1 MALAGVSTVGIEFG
15 YALETT
21 AGTKPSSFKKLT
33 RINSIGGITLETEQ
47 IDASALED
55 YVTRY
60 IAGRQDTGG
69 SWPVT
74 INPTDET
81 ITEWTTLISAFNNRT
96 DKNKQ
101 MWWVVWSPYLTK
113 SFFVIA
119 EPPQQIP
126 MSDMSQNELQTIE
139 IGLTI
144 NEFKGMD
151 TAIRPTAT
159 V

>member
-1 MALAGVSTVGIEFG
+1 MALAGVSTIGIEFG

-21 AGTKPSSFKKLT
+21 AGTKPSAFTKLT
-33 RINSIGGITLETEQ
+33 RINSIGGIDLETEQ

-60 IAGRQDTGG
+60 VAGRQDTGG

-74 INPTDET
+74 INPTDAT
-81 ITEWTTLISAFNNRT
+81 IAEWETLIDAYQSRT
-96 DKNKQ
+96 DKSLS
-101 MWWVVWSPYLTK
+101 MWFEVWSPYLTK
-113 SFFVIA
+113 SFYIVA
-119 EPPQQIP
+119 EPPKALP
-126 MSDMSQNELQTIE
+126 MSEMAQNELQTIE

-151 TAIRPTAT
+151 TAIRP
-159 V
+159 VG